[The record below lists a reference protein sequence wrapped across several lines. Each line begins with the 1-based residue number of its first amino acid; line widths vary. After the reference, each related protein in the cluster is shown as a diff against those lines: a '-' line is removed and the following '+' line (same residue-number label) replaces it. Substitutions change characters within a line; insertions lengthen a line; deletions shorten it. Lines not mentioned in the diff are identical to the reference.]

1 MRWLLFLILMLVSP
15 FTAEALVHY
24 TRFPVINMQEEPDP
38 LAPVVSQARYGVELS
53 LIASERDWVKIAT
66 PDGYEGWIPEAALL
80 SRWTPYSASS
90 NIGRVQTLCAH
101 IYRQPDIT
109 SSPPIISLPFAT
121 PIEFLS
127 PPSEERWHA
136 ITLVDGSEGWI
147 QKGDF
152 TTRLDPLSIEEMAAL
167 SQQFIGLPYTWGGTS
182 SFGFDCS
189 GFVQMLYRLVGIDLP
204 RDSSQQAV
212 IEEGVRI
219 PRDELEV
226 GDLLVFGTNPPK
238 VNHVGIYLGDGK
250 YIHAAALI
258 KSGSPTVRID
268 EIDEKN
274 PLKQFMTGIRLY
286 MPKQLEKSAF
296 AKEAP

>member
-1 MRWLLFLILMLVSP
+1 MYRLLSLLLLLAP
-15 FTAEALVHY
+15 LHLEALLHY
-24 TRFPVINMQEEPDP
+24 PRFPVINMQEEPDP
-38 LAPVVSQARYGVELS
+38 LAPVVSQARYGVEAS

-80 SRWTPYSASS
+80 SRWTPYPASS

-101 IYRQPDIT
+101 IYREPDIT
-109 SSPPIISLPFAT
+109 SSPPIVSLPFAT
-121 PIEFLS
+121 PIELLS

-136 ITLVDGSEGWI
+136 IALVDGSEGWI

-152 TTRLDPLSIEEMAAL
+152 TTRLDPLSTEEMAAL
-167 SQQFIGLPYTWGGTS
+167 SHQFIGLPYTWGGTS

-189 GFVQMLYRLVGIDLP
+189 GFVQMLYSLVGIDLP
-204 RDSSQQAV
+204 RDSSQQAA
-212 IEEGVRI
+212 IETGVPI

-226 GDLLVFGTNPPK
+226 GDLLVFGTAPPK
-238 VNHVGIYLGDGK
+238 VNHVGIYLGGGK

-268 EIDEKN
+268 DLDEES
-274 PLKQFMTGIRLY
+274 PLKQFMTGIRVRRGEQTDAHL
-286 MPKQLEKSAF
+286 
-296 AKEAP
+296 